1 MLPEDCRLSISPIPN
16 HQSPIPNPQSQ
27 IPILLIEMKFLLI
40 YNIYINKIKNLMYGN
55 LSKTIVSVPN
65 SFHLSAHITSS
76 TLNEFKYKEPAIYDT
91 FSYLKKINSN
101 PNNRYFRVSEHFK
114 ENSPYKD
121 LNFNNNKRYI
131 SPLTDLKHTISLN
144 YLLFG
149 RNNDINKK
157 KFRKSISQ
165 EQLLSRTNSM
175 NLSKVTYK
183 ENSKENNE
191 THSSQIINFMN
202 NSIKENNN
210 DKQQMDLIEEKNE
223 LSKINEVLPIEE
235 NTKEIDNNSIND
247 DKKPK
252 NSEEEEKIRKE
263 NYIKKLLENRPKNYK
278 EINNFLDIK
287 FTDETKQKQILP
299 KIGRVPNS
307 ISQDDLFKKT
317 MTLKLA
323 SLSMIRP
330 EVKEGLFK
338 RKKNMI
344 LKRDYDLIRRIY
356 NVRKKLPFHLKN
368 IISYEAL
375 MQK

>member
-1 MLPEDCRLSISPIPN
+1 M
-16 HQSPIPNPQSQ
+16 
-27 IPILLIEMKFLLI
+27 ILI
-40 YNIYINKIKNLMYGN
+40 
-55 LSKTIVSVPN
+55 
-65 SFHLSAHITSS
+65 
-76 TLNEFKYKEPAIYDT
+76 
-91 FSYLKKINSN
+91 
-101 PNNRYFRVSEHFK
+101 
-114 ENSPYKD
+114 
-121 LNFNNNKRYI
+121 
-131 SPLTDLKHTISLN
+131 
-144 YLLFG
+144 
-149 RNNDINKK
+149 
-157 KFRKSISQ
+157 
-165 EQLLSRTNSM
+165 SRTNSM

-247 DKKPK
+247 DNKPK
-252 NSEEEEKIRKE
+252 NSEEEEKIKKE
-263 NYIKKLLENRPKNYK
+263 KYIKKLLENRPKNYK

>member
-1 MLPEDCRLSISPIPN
+1 
-16 HQSPIPNPQSQ
+16 
-27 IPILLIEMKFLLI
+27 
-40 YNIYINKIKNLMYGN
+40 MYGN
-55 LSKTIVSVPN
+55 LSRTIVNVPK

-287 FTDETKQKQILP
+287 FTDETKKKQILP

>member
-1 MLPEDCRLSISPIPN
+1 
-16 HQSPIPNPQSQ
+16 
-27 IPILLIEMKFLLI
+27 
-40 YNIYINKIKNLMYGN
+40 MYGN

-235 NTKEIDNNSIND
+235 NTK
-247 DKKPK
+247 
-252 NSEEEEKIRKE
+252 
-263 NYIKKLLENRPKNYK
+263 
-278 EINNFLDIK
+278 
-287 FTDETKQKQILP
+287 
-299 KIGRVPNS
+299 
-307 ISQDDLFKKT
+307 
-317 MTLKLA
+317 
-323 SLSMIRP
+323 
-330 EVKEGLFK
+330 
-338 RKKNMI
+338 
-344 LKRDYDLIRRIY
+344 
-356 NVRKKLPFHLKN
+356 
-368 IISYEAL
+368 
-375 MQK
+375 